1 MPVGREELG
10 QALRVA
16 LEPWAWCVAMWEGGS
31 AAFGRADEH
40 SDLDAQIIVADGSE
54 AEAFAAVEAALAA
67 IAPIRRCYELP
78 QPTWHGAQQKFYQ
91 LEGLP
96 DSLMVDLCVVSQ
108 SQEWRFTERELH
120 GEPVVYF
127 DKTGAVKRTSLD
139 PAEQRAEIEKRLT
152 SLRGTFEMF
161 QVLTLKELARGQ
173 ALDALHYYL
182 GHTLRP
188 LTELLRIR
196 YCPMRII
203 FGARYAQ
210 VDLPREVFERLQSLY
225 FIADADDLSAKHASA
240 GRWFAEVLAEVDARG
255 VEL

>member
-10 QALRVA
+10 RALAAA
-16 LEPWAWCVAMWEGGS
+16 LEPQAWCDALWEGGS

-40 SDLDAQIIVADGSE
+40 SDLDVQAIVADGRE
-54 AEAFAAVEAALAA
+54 EDAFTVVEAALIA
-67 IAPIRRCYELP
+67 IAPIRRSYKLP
-78 QPTWHGAQQKFYQ
+78 QPTWHGAHQRFYQ

-96 DSLMVDLCVVSQ
+96 DSLMVDMCVIAR

-127 DKTGAVKRTSLD
+127 DKTGAVKVTNLD
-139 PAEQRAEIEKRLT
+139 PAEHRAEIEKRLVA
-152 SLRGTFEMF
+152 LRGTFEMF
-161 QVLTLKELARGQ
+161 QELTLKELARGQ
-173 ALDALHYYL
+173 DLDALHYYL
-182 GHTLRP
+182 GMTLRP

-210 VDLPREVFERLQSLY
+210 VDLPREVFERLRALY
-225 FIADADDLSAKHASA
+225 FVADADDLRAKHAAA
-240 GRWFAEVLAEVDARG
+240 GAWFAAVLAEVGR
-255 VEL
+255 